1 MSLPARLW
9 LLIVLCLGLPSVLLA
24 QQASPDP
31 FDDRPLDEP
40 IEHPD
45 WFEQSFLNLR
55 EDLTEAINKDK
66 QGLVVYFGQKRCAY
80 CKMLMQS
87 LQLADIASYSQRH
100 FNWVG
105 VDIWGQ
111 EEVTDLQGQTLSER
125 DFSVREG
132 ANFTPSLIFYDKDGK
147 QALMLRGYYPPYQLR
162 AALEYVSD
170 GHYQKEPFPAYLAR
184 GDAKMTFEPGDLNP
198 EDFFSPPPYNL
209 DRSRIPAERL
219 LAVFFEQG
227 ECHACD
233 VLHGYALRE
242 PKIQQAFTKFDSIQ
256 LDIWSDKPLITPD
269 GRRTT
274 ARDWAR
280 QLGLFYTPSVIF
292 FDQKGQEII
301 RVDSVA
307 HFYRLEGVLRYL
319 ESRGYLT
326 EPNFMNW
333 RHSSN

>member
-1 MSLPARLW
+1 MPVAARF
-9 LLIVLCLGLPSVLLA
+9 LLLFICVFGLSHALVA
-24 QQASPDP
+24 QDDENP

-55 EDLTEAINKDK
+55 EDLDEAVKNGK

-80 CKMLMQS
+80 CKMLMQN
-87 LQLADIASYSQRH
+87 LKLTDIASYSQRH
-100 FNWVG
+100 FAWVA
-105 VDIWGQ
+105 VDIWGI
-111 EEVTDLQGQTLSER
+111 EEVTDIQGQKLSER
-125 DFSVREG
+125 DLAIRERT
-132 ANFTPSLIFYDKDGK
+132 NFTPSLIFYDAKGQ

-162 AALEYVSD
+162 AALEYVTD
-170 GHYQKEPFPAYLAR
+170 GHYEKEPFAAYLSR
-184 GDAKMTFEPGDLNP
+184 GDAKLTFEPGDLNP
-198 EDFFSPPPYNL
+198 EDFFSPPPFNL

-242 PKIQQAFTKFDSIQ
+242 PKIQQAFTKLDSVQ

-269 GRRTT
+269 GQRTT

-292 FDQKGQEII
+292 FDQRGQELI

-333 RHSSN
+333 RRSGG